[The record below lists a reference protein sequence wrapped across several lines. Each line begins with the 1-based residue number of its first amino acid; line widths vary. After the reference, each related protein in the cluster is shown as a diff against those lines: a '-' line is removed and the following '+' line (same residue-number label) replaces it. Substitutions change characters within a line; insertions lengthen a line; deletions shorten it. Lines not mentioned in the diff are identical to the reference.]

1 MVRIA
6 REKRNWIYVQRGG
19 GTSER
24 IEWFIEDHA
33 FSRSYD
39 LAPRPSPHCP
49 NSGPHFTPYRMYTT
63 VAFLYREKNSAPMVM
78 LYCENFYFSP
88 VRHTWPSIIFLPV
101 PVILCATSTKFTLFS
116 NRMCGWSN
124 FLLAIR
130 ATFVTCGFFLLPV
143 RTKFMLLWRTASL
156 RSAPHQQTPEPV
168 YIVVDKLVHCDPNM
182 YS

>member
-1 MVRIA
+1 M
-6 REKRNWIYVQRGG
+6 
-19 GTSER
+19 
-24 IEWFIEDHA
+24 
-33 FSRSYD
+33 SR
-39 LAPRPSPHCP
+39 LLHCP
-49 NSGPHFTPYRMYTT
+49 NSGPHFTPYRTYTT

-116 NRMCGWSN
+116 NSMCGWSN

-143 RTKFMLLWRTASL
+143 RTRFMLSYIFAAFTQNFSYFFQCLNTNVKLFILSYTINMVTRISRTF
-156 RSAPHQQTPEPV
+156 
-168 YIVVDKLVHCDPNM
+168 I
-182 YS
+182 